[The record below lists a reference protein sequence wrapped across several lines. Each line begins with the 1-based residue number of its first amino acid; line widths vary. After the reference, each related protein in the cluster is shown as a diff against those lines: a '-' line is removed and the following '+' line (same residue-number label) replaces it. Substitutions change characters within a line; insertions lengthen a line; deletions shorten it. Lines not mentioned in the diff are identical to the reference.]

1 MSSKN
6 KPIKRLQINMAND
19 KNIKYTAELRQAV
32 SDIKHAIV
40 VSQSRALRMINGQQL
55 SLYFGIGLYVSEHS
69 RAANWGS
76 GAIDAISE
84 QLKRE
89 MPGLR
94 GFSAQSIRNMRTF
107 AEFWSQYIKCSPV
120 ASELLTAEKCS
131 PVASEIEVDTF
142 ALAKWSPLTTEIQRD
157 DFLGISFSHH
167 MEILHKTKD
176 IQLVLYII
184 HQTVH
189 HMWSKR
195 QLREAIPVILKA
207 EQPQAAVSNFANT
220 IPTTR
225 QAIKAI
231 DMFKD
236 NYTLDFINVE
246 DIAEEYETVDERVI
260 EKEIV
265 RNIKTFVMTF
275 GRDFCY
281 IGSQYPLETF
291 DEEQFPDLLFFNR
304 ELNALVVIEL
314 KIGKFKPAYLGQ
326 LSNYM
331 QILDDKIRKPHE
343 NPTIGI
349 VLCKEMNRSFVEY
362 AVRDYT
368 KPMGVATYRTLDD
381 MPEPLRTSLP
391 NIDDM
396 AKLL

>member
-1 MSSKN
+1 
-6 KPIKRLQINMAND
+6 MANEID
-19 KNIKYTAELRQAV
+19 NIQITADLRQAV

-40 VSQSRALRMINGQQL
+40 ISQGRALRMISGQQL

-69 RAANWGS
+69 RAANWGT

-94 GFSAQSIRNMRTF
+94 GFSSESIKKMRTF
-107 AEFWSQYIKCSPV
+107 AEYWSQYINRSAVTTDLPIAEICS
-120 ASELLTAEKCS
+120 SLQ
-131 PVASEIEVDTF
+131 SEIQVDTF
-142 ALAKWSPLTTEIQRD
+142 TLAKWSPVTTEIPRD
-157 DFLGISFSHH
+157 EFLGISFSHH

-176 IQLVLYII
+176 IGQVLTII
-184 HQTVH
+184 HQTVQ
-189 HMWSKR
+189 HMWSTR
-195 QLREAIPVILKA
+195 QLREAIPALLKA
-207 EQPQAAVSNFANT
+207 EQPQTAVSNFAST
-220 IPTTR
+220 MPTTR
-225 QAIKAI
+225 QAVKAI

-246 DIAEEYETVDERVI
+246 DIAEDYETVDERVI

-281 IGSQYPLETF
+281 IGNQYPLETF
-291 DEEQFPDLLFFNR
+291 GEEQFPDLLFFNR

-362 AVRDYT
+362 AVRDFT

>member
-1 MSSKN
+1 
-6 KPIKRLQINMAND
+6 MASD
-19 KNIKYTAELRQAV
+19 KDKQLSTNLRQAV
-32 SDIKHAIV
+32 SDIKRAIV

-55 SLYFGIGLYVSEHS
+55 SLYFGIGLYVSKHS
-69 RAANWGS
+69 RTANWGT
-76 GAIDAISE
+76 GTIDAISE

-94 GFSAQSIRNMRTF
+94 GFSSESIKKMRTF
-107 AEFWSQYIKCSPV
+107 AEYWSQYLNRSPV
-120 ASELLTAEKCS
+120 ANELLTAEKCS

-176 IQLVLYII
+176 IQQVLYII

-195 QLREAIPVILKA
+195 QLREAIPAILKA
-207 EQPQAAVSNFANT
+207 KQPQVAVSNFANT
-220 IPTTR
+220 LPTTR

-246 DIAEEYETVDERVI
+246 DIAEDYETVDERVI

-281 IGSQYPLETF
+281 IGNQYPLETF
-291 DEEQFPDLLFFNR
+291 GEEQFPDLLFFNR

-314 KIGKFKPAYLGQ
+314 KIGKFKSAYLGQ
-326 LSNYM
+326 LSSYM
-331 QILDDKIRKPHE
+331 QTLDDKIRKPHE

-349 VLCKEMNRSFVEY
+349 VLCKEMNRSFAEY

-381 MPEPLRTSLP
+381 MPEPLRKSLP

>member
-1 MSSKN
+1 
-6 KPIKRLQINMAND
+6 MANEID
-19 KNIKYTAELRQAV
+19 NIQITADLRQAV

-40 VSQSRALRMINGQQL
+40 ISQGRALRMISGQQL

-69 RAANWGS
+69 RAANWGT

-94 GFSAQSIRNMRTF
+94 GFSSESIKKMRTF
-107 AEFWSQYIKCSPV
+107 AEYWSQYINRSAVTTDLPIAEICS
-120 ASELLTAEKCS
+120 SLQ
-131 PVASEIEVDTF
+131 SEIQVDTF
-142 ALAKWSPLTTEIQRD
+142 TLAKWSPVTTEIPRD
-157 DFLGISFSHH
+157 EFLGISFSHH

-176 IQLVLYII
+176 IGQVLTII
-184 HQTVH
+184 HQTVQ
-189 HMWSKR
+189 HMWSTR
-195 QLREAIPVILKA
+195 QLREAIPALLKA
-207 EQPQAAVSNFANT
+207 EQPQTAVSNFAST
-220 IPTTR
+220 MPTTR
-225 QAIKAI
+225 QAVKAI

-246 DIAEEYETVDERVI
+246 DIAEDYETVDERVI

-281 IGSQYPLETF
+281 IGNQYPLETF
-291 DEEQFPDLLFFNR
+291 GEEQFPDLLFFNR

-331 QILDDKIRKPHE
+331 QILDDKIRF
-343 NPTIGI
+343 NFAI
-349 VLCKEMNRSFVEY
+349 CK
-362 AVRDYT
+362 
-368 KPMGVATYRTLDD
+368 K
-381 MPEPLRTSLP
+381 SLK
-391 NIDDM
+391 NS
-396 AKLL
+396 

>member
-1 MSSKN
+1 
-6 KPIKRLQINMAND
+6 MANE
-19 KNIKYTAELRQAV
+19 NNHIRLTADLRQAV
-32 SDIKHAIV
+32 SDIKQAIV

-69 RAANWGS
+69 RAANWGT

-107 AEFWSQYIKCSPV
+107 AEFWSQYIKYSPV

-157 DFLGISFSHH
+157 NFLGISFSHH

-176 IQLVLYII
+176 IQQVLYII
-184 HQTVH
+184 HQTVQ

-207 EQPQAAVSNFANT
+207 EQPQAAVSNFAST
-220 IPTTR
+220 MSTTR
-225 QAIKAI
+225 QAVKAI

-281 IGSQYPLETF
+281 IGNQYPLEAF
-291 DEEQFPDLLFFNR
+291 GEEQFPDLLFFNR

-331 QILDDKIRKPHE
+331 QTLDDKIRKPHE

-349 VLCKEMNRSFVEY
+349 VLCKEMNRSFAEY

-381 MPEPLRTSLP
+381 MPEPLRASLP
-391 NIDDM
+391 NVDDL

>member
-1 MSSKN
+1 
-6 KPIKRLQINMAND
+6 MANEID
-19 KNIKYTAELRQAV
+19 NIQITADLRQAV

-40 VSQSRALRMINGQQL
+40 ISQSRALRMISGQQL

-69 RAANWGS
+69 RAANWGT

-94 GFSAQSIRNMRTF
+94 GFSSESIKKMRTF
-107 AEFWSQYIKCSPV
+107 AEFWSQYINRSAVTTDLPV
-120 ASELLTAEKCS
+120 AEICS
-131 PVASEIEVDTF
+131 SLQSEIQVDTF
-142 ALAKWSPLTTEIQRD
+142 TLAKWSPVTTEIQRD

-176 IQLVLYII
+176 VGQVLTII
-184 HQTVH
+184 HQTVQ
-189 HMWSKR
+189 HMWSTR
-195 QLREAIPVILKA
+195 QLREAIPALLKA
-207 EQPQAAVSNFANT
+207 EQPQTAVSNFAST
-220 IPTTR
+220 MPTTR
-225 QAIKAI
+225 QAVKAI

-246 DIAEEYETVDERVI
+246 DIAEDYETVDERVI
-260 EKEIV
+260 EKEIA

-281 IGSQYPLETF
+281 IGNQYPLETF
-291 DEEQFPDLLFFNR
+291 GEEQFPDLLFFNR

-381 MPEPLRTSLP
+381 MPEPLRKSLP
-391 NIDDM
+391 NLDDM

>member
-1 MSSKN
+1 
-6 KPIKRLQINMAND
+6 MASND
-19 KNIKYTAELRQAV
+19 KICTDLHQAV

-40 VSQSRALRMINGQQL
+40 VSQSRALRMVNGQQL
-55 SLYFGIGLYVSEHS
+55 SLYFGIGLYVSEQS
-69 RAANWGS
+69 RTANWGT

-84 QLKRE
+84 QLRRE

-107 AEFWSQYIKCSPV
+107 AEYWAQYIKCSAV
-120 ASELLTAEKCS
+120 TSELSTAEKCL
-131 PVASEIEVDTF
+131 PLASKIEVDTF
-142 ALAKWSPLTTEIQRD
+142 ALAKWSPVATEIQRD

-176 IQLVLYII
+176 IGQVLTII
-184 HQTVH
+184 HQTVQ
-189 HMWSKR
+189 HMWSTR
-195 QLREAIPVILKA
+195 QLREAIPTILKA
-207 EQPQAAVSNFANT
+207 EQSQVAINNFVSAMS
-220 IPTTR
+220 TTR
-225 QAIKAI
+225 QAVKAI

-246 DIAEEYETVDERVI
+246 DIAEDYETVDERVI

-281 IGSQYPLETF
+281 IGNQYPLETF
-291 DEEQFPDLLFFNR
+291 GEEQFPDLLFFNR

-314 KIGKFKPAYLGQ
+314 KIGKFKPAYLGH

-331 QILDDKIRKPHE
+331 QILDDRVRKAHE

-349 VLCKEMNRSFVEY
+349 VLCKEMNRAFAEY
-362 AVRDYT
+362 AVRDYS

-381 MPEPLRTSLP
+381 MPEPLRKSLP
-391 NIDDM
+391 NLDDIT
-396 AKLL
+396 KIL

>member
-1 MSSKN
+1 MS
-6 KPIKRLQINMAND
+6 ND
-19 KNIKYTAELRQAV
+19 IQLTSDLRQAV
-32 SDIKHAIV
+32 SDIKRAIV
-40 VSQSRALRMINGQQL
+40 VSQSRALRLINGQQL

-69 RAANWGS
+69 RAANWGT
-76 GAIDAISE
+76 GAIDTISE

-94 GFSAQSIRNMRTF
+94 GFSSESIKKMRTF
-107 AEFWSQYIKCSPV
+107 AEFWSKFMNRSAV
-120 ASELLTAEKCS
+120 
-131 PVASEIEVDTF
+131 
-142 ALAKWSPLTTEIQRD
+142 TTEISRD
-157 DFLGISFSHH
+157 EFLGISFSHH

-176 IQLVLYII
+176 IQQVLYII

-189 HMWSKR
+189 HLWSTR
-195 QLREAIPVILKA
+195 QLREAIPAILKA
-207 EQPQAAVSNFANT
+207 EQPQAAVSNFAST
-220 IPTTR
+220 LPSTR
-225 QAIKAI
+225 QAVKAI

-275 GRDFCY
+275 GRDFCF
-281 IGSQYPLETF
+281 IGNQYPLETF
-291 DEEQFPDLLFFNR
+291 GEEQFPDLLFFNR

-331 QILDDKIRKPHE
+331 QTLDDKIRKPHE

-349 VLCKEMNRSFVEY
+349 VLCKEMNRSFAEY

>member
-1 MSSKN
+1 
-6 KPIKRLQINMAND
+6 MAND
-19 KNIKYTAELRQAV
+19 NNNIQLTADLRQAV

-40 VSQSRALRMINGQQL
+40 VSQSRALRMISGQQL

-69 RAANWGS
+69 RAANWGT

-107 AEFWSQYIKCSPV
+107 AEFWSQYIKYSPV

-131 PVASEIEVDTF
+131 PVASEIDVDTF

-157 DFLGISFSHH
+157 NFLGISFSHH

-176 IQLVLYII
+176 IHQVLYII

-195 QLREAIPVILKA
+195 QLHEAIPALLKA
-207 EQPQAAVSNFANT
+207 EQPQVAVSNFAST
-220 IPTTR
+220 MPTTR
-225 QAIKAI
+225 QAVKAI

-246 DIAEEYETVDERVI
+246 DIAEDYETVDERVI

-281 IGSQYPLETF
+281 IGNQYPLETF
-291 DEEQFPDLLFFNR
+291 GEEQFPDLLFFNR

-381 MPEPLRTSLP
+381 MPEPLRASLP

>member
-1 MSSKN
+1 MPHENSTQPLIS
-6 KPIKRLQINMAND
+6 D
-19 KNIKYTAELRQAV
+19 LRQAV

-40 VSQSRALRMINGQQL
+40 VSQGRALRMISGQQL

-69 RAANWGS
+69 RAANWGT

-94 GFSAQSIRNMRTF
+94 GFSSESIKKMRTF
-107 AEFWSQYIKCSPV
+107 AEYWVQYINRSAVTTDLP
-120 ASELLTAEKCS
+120 SAEKCS
-131 PVASEIEVDTF
+131 SLPSEIQVDTF
-142 ALAKWSPLTTEIQRD
+142 TLAKWSPLTTEIQRD

-176 IQLVLYII
+176 IQQVLYII
-184 HQTVH
+184 HQTVQH
-189 HMWSKR
+189 QWSTR
-195 QLREAIPVILKA
+195 QLREAIPALLKA
-207 EQPQAAVSNFANT
+207 EQSQAAVSNFAST
-220 IPTTR
+220 MPTTR
-225 QAIKAI
+225 QAVKAI

-246 DIAEEYETVDERVI
+246 DIAEDYETVDERVI

-281 IGSQYPLETF
+281 IGNQYPLETF
-291 DEEQFPDLLFFNR
+291 GEEQFPDLLFFNR

-331 QILDDKIRKPHE
+331 QTLDDKIRKPHE

-349 VLCKEMNRSFVEY
+349 VLCKEMNRAFAEY

-381 MPEPLRTSLP
+381 MPEPLRNSLP
-391 NIDDM
+391 DLEDM

>member
-1 MSSKN
+1 
-6 KPIKRLQINMAND
+6 MANEID
-19 KNIKYTAELRQAV
+19 NIQITADLRQAV

-40 VSQSRALRMINGQQL
+40 ISQSRALRMISGQQL

-69 RAANWGS
+69 RAANWGT

-94 GFSAQSIRNMRTF
+94 GFSSESIKKMRTF
-107 AEFWSQYIKCSPV
+107 AEFWSQYINRSAVTTDLPV
-120 ASELLTAEKCS
+120 AEICS
-131 PVASEIEVDTF
+131 SLQSEIQVDTF
-142 ALAKWSPLTTEIQRD
+142 TLAKWSPVTTEIPRD
-157 DFLGISFSHH
+157 EFLGISFSHH

-176 IQLVLYII
+176 IGQVLTII
-184 HQTVH
+184 HQTVQ
-189 HMWSKR
+189 HMWSTR
-195 QLREAIPVILKA
+195 QLREAIPALLKA
-207 EQPQAAVSNFANT
+207 EQPQTAVSNFAST
-220 IPTTR
+220 MPTTR
-225 QAIKAI
+225 QAVKAI

-246 DIAEEYETVDERVI
+246 DIAEDYETVDERVI

-281 IGSQYPLETF
+281 IGNQYPLETF
-291 DEEQFPDLLFFNR
+291 GEEQFPDLLFFNR

>member
-1 MSSKN
+1 
-6 KPIKRLQINMAND
+6 MANENNKIQFASD
-19 KNIKYTAELRQAV
+19 IRQAV
-32 SDIKHAIV
+32 SDIKRAIV
-40 VSQSRALRMINGQQL
+40 VSQSRALRMISGQQL

-69 RAANWGS
+69 RTANWGT
-76 GAIDAISE
+76 GAIDTISE

-94 GFSAQSIRNMRTF
+94 GFSSESIKKMRTF
-107 AEFWSQYIKCSPV
+107 AEFWSQYLIQSPV
-120 ASELLTAEKCS
+120 ATELPSAEKCS
-131 PVASEIEVDTF
+131 SVADEIEVDAF
-142 ALAKWSPLTTEIQRD
+142 AIAKWSPVATEIPRD
-157 DFLGISFSHH
+157 EFLGISFSHH
-167 MEILHKTKD
+167 MEVLHKTKD
-176 IQLVLYII
+176 IRQVLYII
-184 HQTVH
+184 HQTFQ

-195 QLREAIPVILKA
+195 QLREAIPIILKA
-207 EQPQAAVSNFANT
+207 EQPQVAVSNFAST

-225 QAIKAI
+225 QAVKAI

-246 DIAEEYETVDERVI
+246 DIAEDYETVDERVI

-281 IGSQYPLETF
+281 IGNQYPLEAF
-291 DEEQFPDLLFFNR
+291 GEEQFPDLLFFNR

-314 KIGKFKPAYLGQ
+314 KIGKFKSAYLGQ

-381 MPEPLRTSLP
+381 MPEPLRNSLP
-391 NIDDM
+391 NLDDM

>member
-1 MSSKN
+1 MS
-6 KPIKRLQINMAND
+6 ND
-19 KNIKYTAELRQAV
+19 NTNIIPLTTDLRQAV
-32 SDIKHAIV
+32 SAIKHAIV
-40 VSQSRALRMINGQQL
+40 VSQGRALRMISGQQL

-69 RAANWGS
+69 RTANWGT
-76 GAIDAISE
+76 GAIDTISQ
-84 QLKRE
+84 QLQRE

-107 AEFWSQYIKCSPV
+107 AEYWSQYINCSPV
-120 ASELLTAEKCS
+120 ASELPTAEKCS
-131 PVASEIEVDTF
+131 PLASEIQVDTF

-176 IQLVLYII
+176 IQQVLYII
-184 HQTVH
+184 HQTVQH
-189 HMWSKR
+189 QWSKR
-195 QLREAIPVILKA
+195 QLREAIPAILKA
-207 EQPQAAVSNFANT
+207 EQPQVAISNFAST
-220 IPTTR
+220 MPTTR
-225 QAIKAI
+225 QAMKAI

-246 DIAEEYETVDERVI
+246 DIAEDYETVDERVI

-281 IGSQYPLETF
+281 IGDQYHLDAF
-291 DEEQFPDLLFFNR
+291 GEEQFPDLLFFNR

-331 QILDDKIRKPHE
+331 QILDDQIRKPHE
-343 NPTIGI
+343 NRTIGI

-362 AVRDYT
+362 AVRDFT

-391 NIDDM
+391 NLDEM
-396 AKLL
+396 ATLL

>member
-1 MSSKN
+1 
-6 KPIKRLQINMAND
+6 MAND
-19 KNIKYTAELRQAV
+19 NNNIQLTEDLRQAV

-40 VSQSRALRMINGQQL
+40 VSQSRALRMISGQQL

-69 RAANWGS
+69 RAANWGT

-107 AEFWSQYIKCSPV
+107 AEFWSQYIKYSPV

-157 DFLGISFSHH
+157 NFLGISFSHH

-176 IQLVLYII
+176 IHQVLYII

-195 QLREAIPVILKA
+195 QLREAIPALLKA
-207 EQPQAAVSNFANT
+207 EQPQVAVSNFAST
-220 IPTTR
+220 MPTTR
-225 QAIKAI
+225 QAVKAI

-246 DIAEEYETVDERVI
+246 DIAEDYETVDERVI

-281 IGSQYPLETF
+281 IGNQYPLETF
-291 DEEQFPDLLFFNR
+291 GEEQFPDLLFFNR

-368 KPMGVATYRTLDD
+368 KPMGVATYRTLED
-381 MPEPLRTSLP
+381 MPEPLRASLP

>member
-1 MSSKN
+1 
-6 KPIKRLQINMAND
+6 MAND
-19 KNIKYTAELRQAV
+19 NNNIQITADLRQAV

-40 VSQSRALRMINGQQL
+40 ISQSRALRMISGQQL

-69 RAANWGS
+69 RAANWGT

-94 GFSAQSIRNMRTF
+94 GFSSESIKKMRTF
-107 AEFWSQYIKCSPV
+107 AEFWSQYINRSAVTTDLPV
-120 ASELLTAEKCS
+120 AEICS
-131 PVASEIEVDTF
+131 SLQSEIQVDTF
-142 ALAKWSPLTTEIQRD
+142 TLAKWSPVTTEIPRD
-157 DFLGISFSHH
+157 EFLGISFSHH

-176 IQLVLYII
+176 IGQVLTII
-184 HQTVH
+184 HQTVQ
-189 HMWSKR
+189 HMWSTR
-195 QLREAIPVILKA
+195 QLREAIPALLKA
-207 EQPQAAVSNFANT
+207 EQPQTAVSNFAST
-220 IPTTR
+220 MPTTR
-225 QAIKAI
+225 QAVKAI

-246 DIAEEYETVDERVI
+246 DIAEDYETVDERVI

-281 IGSQYPLETF
+281 IGNQYPLETF
-291 DEEQFPDLLFFNR
+291 GEEQFPDLLFFNR

>member
-1 MSSKN
+1 
-6 KPIKRLQINMAND
+6 MANEID
-19 KNIKYTAELRQAV
+19 NIQITADLRQAV

-40 VSQSRALRMINGQQL
+40 ISQSRALRMISGQQL

-69 RAANWGS
+69 RAANWGT

-94 GFSAQSIRNMRTF
+94 GFSSESIKKMRTF
-107 AEFWSQYIKCSPV
+107 AEFWSQYINRSAVTTDLPV
-120 ASELLTAEKCS
+120 AEICS
-131 PVASEIEVDTF
+131 SLQSEIQVDTF
-142 ALAKWSPLTTEIQRD
+142 TLAKWSPVTTEIPRD
-157 DFLGISFSHH
+157 EFLGISFSHH

-176 IQLVLYII
+176 IGQVLTII
-184 HQTVH
+184 HQTVQ
-189 HMWSKR
+189 HMWGTR
-195 QLREAIPVILKA
+195 QLREAIPALLKA
-207 EQPQAAVSNFANT
+207 EQPQTAVSNFAST
-220 IPTTR
+220 MPTTR
-225 QAIKAI
+225 QAVKAI

-246 DIAEEYETVDERVI
+246 DIAEDYETVDERVI

-281 IGSQYPLETF
+281 IGNQYPLETF
-291 DEEQFPDLLFFNR
+291 GEEQFPDLLFFNR

>member
-1 MSSKN
+1 
-6 KPIKRLQINMAND
+6 MAND
-19 KNIKYTAELRQAV
+19 NNNIQITADLRQAV

-40 VSQSRALRMINGQQL
+40 ISQSRALRMISGQQL

-69 RAANWGS
+69 RAANWGT

-94 GFSAQSIRNMRTF
+94 GFSSESIKKMRTF
-107 AEFWSQYIKCSPV
+107 AEFWSQYINRSAVTTDLPV
-120 ASELLTAEKCS
+120 AEICS
-131 PVASEIEVDTF
+131 SLQSEIQVDTF
-142 ALAKWSPLTTEIQRD
+142 TLAKWSPVTTEIPRD
-157 DFLGISFSHH
+157 EFLGISFSHH
-167 MEILHKTKD
+167 MEILHETKD
-176 IQLVLYII
+176 IGQVLTII
-184 HQTVH
+184 HQTVQ
-189 HMWSKR
+189 HMWSTR
-195 QLREAIPVILKA
+195 QLRETIPALLKA
-207 EQPQAAVSNFANT
+207 EQPQTAVSNFAST
-220 IPTTR
+220 MPTTR
-225 QAIKAI
+225 QAVKAI
-231 DMFKD
+231 NMFKD

-246 DIAEEYETVDERVI
+246 DIAEDYETVDERVI

-281 IGSQYPLETF
+281 IGNQYPLETF
-291 DEEQFPDLLFFNR
+291 GEEQFPDLLFFNR

-326 LSNYM
+326 PSNYM

-368 KPMGVATYRTLDD
+368 KPMGVATYHTLDD

>member
-1 MSSKN
+1 
-6 KPIKRLQINMAND
+6 MAND
-19 KNIKYTAELRQAV
+19 NNNIQLTSDIRQAV
-32 SDIKHAIV
+32 SDIKRAIV
-40 VSQSRALRMINGQQL
+40 VSQSRALRMISGQQL

-69 RAANWGS
+69 RTANWGT

-84 QLKRE
+84 QLRRE

-94 GFSAQSIRNMRTF
+94 GFSAESIKKMRTF
-107 AEFWSQYIKCSPV
+107 AEFWSQHINRSSLPTELPPSAKCS
-120 ASELLTAEKCS
+120 STTD
-131 PVASEIEVDTF
+131 EIAVDTF

-176 IQLVLYII
+176 IQQILYII
-184 HQTVH
+184 HQTVLH
-189 HMWSKR
+189 LWSTR
-195 QLREAIPVILKA
+195 QLREAIPAILKA
-207 EQPQAAVSNFANT
+207 ERPQVAVSNFAST
-220 IPTTR
+220 MPTTR
-225 QAIKAI
+225 QSMKAI

-246 DIAEEYETVDERVI
+246 DIAEDYETVDERVI

-265 RNIKTFVMTF
+265 RNIKTFIMTF

-281 IGSQYPLETF
+281 IGDQYPLEAF
-291 DEEQFPDLLFFNR
+291 GEEQFPDLLFFNR
-304 ELNALVVIEL
+304 ELNALVVVEL

-343 NPTIGI
+343 NRTIGI

-362 AVRDYT
+362 AVRDFS
-368 KPMGVATYRTLDD
+368 KPMGVATYRTFDD
-381 MPEPLRTSLP
+381 MPEPLRKSLP
-391 NIDDM
+391 DLDEM

>member
-1 MSSKN
+1 MAVAE
-6 KPIKRLQINMAND
+6 IKR
-19 KNIKYTAELRQAV
+19 
-32 SDIKHAIV
+32 AIV
-40 VSQSRALRMINGQQL
+40 VSQGRALRMISGQQL
-55 SLYFGIGLYVSEHS
+55 SLYYGIGVYVSERS
-69 RAANWGS
+69 RNADWGTS
-76 GAIDAISE
+76 AIDNISTRL
-84 QLKRE
+84 QRE

-107 AEFWSQYIKCSPV
+107 AEFWSQYIKCSSV
-120 ASELLTAEKCS
+120 TSETCTGQEES
-131 PVASEIEVDTF
+131 IEVDSFT
-142 ALAKWSPLTTEIQRD
+142 LAKWSPVTIEISRD
-157 DFLGISFSHH
+157 EFLSISFTHH

-176 IQLVLYII
+176 IGLVLSII
-184 HQTVH
+184 HQTVLH
-189 HMWSKR
+189 QWSIR
-195 QLREAIPVILKA
+195 QLREAIPAILKA
-207 EQPQAAVSNFANT
+207 GVPQAAVSNFALA
-220 IPTTR
+220 IPATR
-225 QAIKAI
+225 QAMKAI

-236 NYTLDFINVE
+236 EYTLDFINVE

-265 RNIKTFVMTF
+265 RNIKTFIMTF

-281 IGSQYPLETF
+281 IGNQYKLESHG
-291 DEEQFPDLLFFNR
+291 EEQFPDLLFFNR
-304 ELNALVVIEL
+304 ELNALVVVEL

-331 QILDDKIRKPHE
+331 QILDDQIRKPHE

-349 VLCKEMNRSFVEY
+349 VLCKEMNRSFAEY

-381 MPEPLRTSLP
+381 MPDPLRRSLP
-391 NIDDM
+391 DLEDM

>member
-1 MSSKN
+1 
-6 KPIKRLQINMAND
+6 
-19 KNIKYTAELRQAV
+19 
-32 SDIKHAIV
+32 
-40 VSQSRALRMINGQQL
+40 MISGEQL

-69 RAANWGS
+69 RTANWGTGS
-76 GAIDAISE
+76 IDAISQ
-84 QLKRE
+84 QLQRE

-107 AEFWSQYIKCSPV
+107 AEYWSQYIKCSPV
-120 ASELLTAEKCS
+120 ASELQSAEKCS
-131 PVASEIEVDTF
+131 PQASEIQVDTF

-157 DFLGISFSHH
+157 DFLGISFTHH

-176 IQLVLYII
+176 IQQVLNII
-184 HQTVH
+184 HQTVLH
-189 HMWSKR
+189 QWSKR
-195 QLREAIPVILKA
+195 QLREAIPAILKA
-207 EQPQAAVSNFANT
+207 EQPQTVISNFAST
-220 IPTTR
+220 MRTTR
-225 QAIKAI
+225 QAMKAV

-246 DIAEEYETVDERVI
+246 DIAEDYETVDERVI

-265 RNIKTFVMTF
+265 RNIKTFIMSF

-281 IGSQYPLETF
+281 IGDQYHLEAHG
-291 DEEQFPDLLFFNR
+291 EEQFPDLLFFNR
-304 ELNALVVIEL
+304 ELNALVVVEL
-314 KIGKFKPAYLGQ
+314 KIGKFKSAYLGQ
-326 LSNYM
+326 LSSYM
-331 QILDDKIRKPHE
+331 QILDDEIRKPHE
-343 NPTIGI
+343 NRTIGI

-381 MPEPLRTSLP
+381 MPEPLRKSLP
-391 NIDDM
+391 NLEDM

>member
-1 MSSKN
+1 MN
-6 KPIKRLQINMAND
+6 NGNNNMQSLSTD
-19 KNIKYTAELRQAV
+19 LRQAV
-32 SDIKHAIV
+32 SDIKRAIV
-40 VSQSRALRMINGQQL
+40 VSQSRALRMISGQQL
-55 SLYFGIGLYVSEHS
+55 SLYFGIGIYVSEHS
-69 RAANWGS
+69 RTANWGS
-76 GAIDAISE
+76 GAVDTISE

-94 GFSAQSIRNMRTF
+94 GFSAQSIRNMRIF
-107 AEFWSQYIKCSPV
+107 AEYWSQYINCSPV
-120 ASELLTAEKCS
+120 ASELSSVEKCS
-131 PVASEIEVDTF
+131 PVASKIEVDTF
-142 ALAKWSPLTTEIQRD
+142 ALAKWSPVSAEIQRD

-176 IQLVLYII
+176 IQQVLSII
-184 HQTVH
+184 HQTVLH
-189 HMWSKR
+189 QWSKR
-195 QLREAIPVILKA
+195 QLREAIPAILIA
-207 EQPQAAVSNFANT
+207 EQQEVAVNNFAST
-220 IPTTR
+220 MPTTR
-225 QAIKAI
+225 QAVKAI

-246 DIAEEYETVDERVI
+246 DIAEDYDTVDERVI

-281 IGSQYPLETF
+281 VGNQYPLETF
-291 DEEQFPDLLFFNR
+291 GEEQFPDLLFFNR

-314 KIGKFKPAYLGQ
+314 KIGQFKPAYLGQ

-331 QILDDKIRKPHE
+331 QTLDDRVRKPHE

-362 AVRDYT
+362 AIRDYS

-381 MPEPLRTSLP
+381 MPEPLRNSLP
-391 NIDDM
+391 NLEDM
-396 AKLL
+396 AEML

>member
-1 MSSKN
+1 
-6 KPIKRLQINMAND
+6 MASDN
-19 KNIKYTAELRQAV
+19 NIQFTDDLRQAV
-32 SDIKHAIV
+32 SDIKRAIV
-40 VSQSRALRMINGQQL
+40 VSQSRALRMISGQQL
-55 SLYFGIGLYVSEHS
+55 SLYYGIGIYVSEHS
-69 RAANWGS
+69 RTANWGT

-84 QLKRE
+84 QLKKE

-94 GFSAQSIRNMRTF
+94 GFSSESIKKMRAF
-107 AEFWSQYIKCSPV
+107 AEFWSQYINRSAVTTDLPSAENCSSL
-120 ASELLTAEKCS
+120 ASK
-131 PVASEIEVDTF
+131 IQVDAF
-142 ALAKWSPLTTEIQRD
+142 ALAKWSPVATEIQRD
-157 DFLGISFSHH
+157 EFLGVSFSHH

-176 IQLVLYII
+176 IQQVLAII
-184 HQTVH
+184 HQTVL
-189 HMWSKR
+189 HMWSTR

-207 EQPQAAVSNFANT
+207 EQPQVAINNFVAT
-220 IPTTR
+220 MPTTR
-225 QAIKAI
+225 QAVKAI

-236 NYTLDFINVE
+236 EYTLDFINVE
-246 DIAEEYETVDERVI
+246 DIAEDYESVDERVI

-281 IGSQYPLETF
+281 IGNQYSLETF
-291 DEEQFPDLLFFNR
+291 GEEQFTDLLFFNR

-349 VLCKEMNRSFVEY
+349 VLCKEMNRSFAEY
-362 AVRDYT
+362 AVRDYS
-368 KPMGVATYRTLDD
+368 KPMGVATYRTQDD
-381 MPEPLRTSLP
+381 MPEPLRKSLP
-391 NIDDM
+391 NLDDM

>member
-1 MSSKN
+1 
-6 KPIKRLQINMAND
+6 MASDN
-19 KNIKYTAELRQAV
+19 NIQFTDDLRQAV
-32 SDIKHAIV
+32 SDIKRAIV
-40 VSQSRALRMINGQQL
+40 VSQSRALRMISGQQL
-55 SLYFGIGLYVSEHS
+55 SLYYGIGIYVSEHS
-69 RAANWGS
+69 RTANWGT

-84 QLKRE
+84 QLKKE

-94 GFSAQSIRNMRTF
+94 GFSSESIKKMRAF
-107 AEFWSQYIKCSPV
+107 AEFWSQYINRSAVTTDLPSAENCSSL
-120 ASELLTAEKCS
+120 ASK
-131 PVASEIEVDTF
+131 IQVDAF
-142 ALAKWSPLTTEIQRD
+142 ALAKWSPVTSEIHRD
-157 DFLGISFSHH
+157 EFLGVSFSHH

-176 IQLVLYII
+176 IQQVLAII
-184 HQTVH
+184 HQTVL
-189 HMWSKR
+189 HMWSTR

-207 EQPQAAVSNFANT
+207 EQPQVAINNFVAT
-220 IPTTR
+220 MPTTR
-225 QAIKAI
+225 QAVKAI

-236 NYTLDFINVE
+236 EYTLDFINVE
-246 DIAEEYETVDERVI
+246 DIAEDYESVDERVI

-281 IGSQYPLETF
+281 IGNQYSLETF
-291 DEEQFPDLLFFNR
+291 GEEQFTDLLFFNR

-349 VLCKEMNRSFVEY
+349 VLCKEMNRSFAEY
-362 AVRDYT
+362 AVRDYS
-368 KPMGVATYRTLDD
+368 KPMGVATYRTQDD
-381 MPEPLRTSLP
+381 MPEPLRKSLP
-391 NIDDM
+391 NLDDM